1 MKEYSR
7 DCIRNIALVAPHGA
21 GKTSLAEAI
30 LYTHG
35 ATDKLGKVDDGS
47 SVLDYEPEEKH
58 RRMSINSHITF
69 FETRSH
75 LVNLIDTP
83 GFLNFLYEAENA
95 VKAADGVVLVA
106 GAVGSAESGLQ
117 LKKYWDIAG
126 GLPSMIFVNKLDKE
140 NTSFEATVS
149 GIAKELSGVKVIPL
163 TLPIGEQHDFKGI
176 VDLVDMKAYAYD
188 GTGGAQEIPVPDDM
202 MDAAAAAR
210 EEIIETVAE
219 LDDDLLEKYLDGEPV
234 DEDKITTLLHEGI
247 LDGCVV
253 PVFFGSATGLVGL
266 NVLSGAITRYMPSPL
281 ERKPLKG
288 LLPEGGETEIA
299 PGEKGP
305 FSAYVFKT
313 ISDPYAGKISIFRV
327 YSGTLNGD
335 GGAYNATK
343 GNKEKLG
350 HFHRLLGKKEFPL
363 SPASCG
369 DIVAVNKLKDAST
382 GDTLTDEAHQMIIPS
397 VPLPAAVLSYAIE
410 AKTRN
415 DEDKLMPSL
424 ARIHEEDP
432 TIHYRIDEETKE
444 FLLSGTGQSHVEA
457 TVNKLRDT
465 YGVNVELKT
474 PRVPY
479 RETIRGR
486 AKAEGKYIKQ
496 TGGKGQYGDA
506 WVEVEPL
513 PRGGGFEFVN
523 NIVGGAIPK
532 NFIPSVEKGVVDS
545 MKKGILAG
553 YPVVDV
559 KLTLF
564 DGKYHTVDSS
574 DMAFQIAGSMGF
586 RKAMEDASPVLLEPV
601 MKMEITI
608 PDECMGDVIGD
619 INARRGKV
627 SGFDS
632 LSGTNIIRALIPMAE
647 ILTYAPDL
655 RAITSGRGTFSM
667 DFSHYEELPD
677 HIASKIIE
685 KEHTVTAEAHAGH

>member
-7 DCIRNIALVAPHGA
+7 NCIRNIALVAPHGA

-202 MDAAAAAR
+202 MDSAAAAR

-247 LDGCVV
+247 LDGRVV

-647 ILTYAPDL
+647 ILTYAPNL

>member
-47 SVLDYEPEEKH
+47 SVLDYESEEKH

-140 NTSFEATVS
+140 NTSYEATVS
-149 GIAKELSGVKVIPL
+149 GIAKELAGVKVIPL

-188 GTGGAQEIPVPDDM
+188 GSGGAQEIPVPDDM

-247 LDGCVV
+247 LDGRVV
-253 PVFFGSATGLVGL
+253 PVFFGSATSLVGL

-369 DIVAVNKLKDAST
+369 DIVAVNKLKDAAT

-465 YGVNVELKT
+465 YSVNVELKT

-506 WVEVEPL
+506 WVEIEPL

-532 NFIPSVEKGVVDS
+532 NFIPSVEKGVLDS

>member
-140 NTSFEATVS
+140 NTSFEATVG

-210 EEIIETVAE
+210 EEIIETVADR
-219 LDDDLLEKYLDGEPV
+219 DDDLLEKYLDGEPV

-247 LDGCVV
+247 LDGRVV

>member
-117 LKKYWDIAG
+117 LKKYWDLAG

-247 LDGCVV
+247 LDGRVV

-288 LLPEGGETEIA
+288 CTP
-299 PGEKGP
+299 
-305 FSAYVFKT
+305 
-313 ISDPYAGKISIFRV
+313 R
-327 YSGTLNGD
+327 
-335 GGAYNATK
+335 
-343 GNKEKLG
+343 
-350 HFHRLLGKKEFPL
+350 
-363 SPASCG
+363 
-369 DIVAVNKLKDAST
+369 
-382 GDTLTDEAHQMIIPS
+382 
-397 VPLPAAVLSYAIE
+397 E
-410 AKTRN
+410 AKR
-415 DEDKLMPSL
+415 KSP
-424 ARIHEEDP
+424 P
-432 TIHYRIDEETKE
+432 VK
-444 FLLSGTGQSHVEA
+444 
-457 TVNKLRDT
+457 
-465 YGVNVELKT
+465 
-474 PRVPY
+474 
-479 RETIRGR
+479 RGR
-486 AKAEGKYIKQ
+486 SRRMCSR
-496 TGGKGQYGDA
+496 
-506 WVEVEPL
+506 P
-513 PRGGGFEFVN
+513 
-523 NIVGGAIPK
+523 
-532 NFIPSVEKGVVDS
+532 
-545 MKKGILAG
+545 
-553 YPVVDV
+553 
-559 KLTLF
+559 
-564 DGKYHTVDSS
+564 
-574 DMAFQIAGSMGF
+574 F
-586 RKAMEDASPVLLEPV
+586 R
-601 MKMEITI
+601 TRTR
-608 PDECMGDVIGD
+608 
-619 INARRGKV
+619 AR
-627 SGFDS
+627 
-632 LSGTNIIRALIPMAE
+632 
-647 ILTYAPDL
+647 
-655 RAITSGRGTFSM
+655 
-667 DFSHYEELPD
+667 
-677 HIASKIIE
+677 
-685 KEHTVTAEAHAGH
+685 

>member
-95 VKAADGVVLVA
+95 VRAADGVVLVA

-140 NTSFEATVS
+140 NTSYEATVS

-247 LDGCVV
+247 LDGRVV
-253 PVFFGSATGLVGL
+253 PVFFGSATSLVGL

-288 LLPEGGETEIA
+288 LLPGGGEADIA

-619 INARRGKV
+619 VNARRGKV

-685 KEHTVTAEAHAGH
+685 KEHTATAEAHAGH

>member
-58 RRMSINSHITF
+58 RKMSINSHITF
-69 FETRSH
+69 YETRSH

-95 VKAADGVVLVA
+95 VRAVDGVVLVA

-126 GLPSMIFVNKLDKE
+126 GLPCMVFVNKLDRE
-140 NTSFEATVS
+140 NTSYEATVS
-149 GIAKELSGVKVIPL
+149 AVAKELAGVKVIPL
-163 TLPIGEQHDFKGI
+163 TLPIGGQHNFKGL

-188 GTGGAQEIPVPDDM
+188 GSGGAREIPVPDDM
-202 MDAAAAAR
+202 MDAAAASR

-234 DEDKITTLLHEGI
+234 DEDRITSLLHEGI
-247 LDGCVV
+247 LDGRVV

-281 ERKPLKG
+281 ERKPMKG
-288 LLPEGGETEIA
+288 MLPEGGETDIA

-313 ISDPYAGKISIFRV
+313 ISDPYAGKITVFRV

-343 GNKEKLG
+343 GSKEKLG

-410 AKTRN
+410 ARTRN
-415 DEDKLMPSL
+415 DEDKLMSSL

-457 TVNKLRDT
+457 TVNKLRDS

-545 MKKGILAG
+545 MRKGILAG

-632 LSGTNIIRALIPMAE
+632 LSGTNIINALIPMAE
-647 ILTYAPDL
+647 ILTYAQDL

-685 KEHTVTAEAHAGH
+685 KEQTVAAEAHAGH